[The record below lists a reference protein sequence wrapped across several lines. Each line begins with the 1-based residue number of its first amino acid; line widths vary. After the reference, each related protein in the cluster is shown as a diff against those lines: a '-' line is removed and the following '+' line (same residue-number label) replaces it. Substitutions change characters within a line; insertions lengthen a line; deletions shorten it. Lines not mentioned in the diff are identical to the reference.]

1 MNTIISFIIVLGLLI
16 FVHEFGHFIIAKL
29 FHVKVLKFS
38 LGFGPKIIG
47 KQLGETE
54 YIISALPLGG
64 YVKMTGENVNEE
76 VDPADESRSF
86 ANKPVWQ
93 RAFIILGG
101 PVFNLFFAFIL
112 YSQIFMIIGLPQLV
126 PGTRIG
132 PVAIESPAAKAGLKE
147 NDIILSVDGEDTM
160 EWEDLSRFIQ
170 KSNGNSIVLNVQ
182 REGEIFEI
190 IGEPEVE
197 DVKNLFGEVV
207 DTRPLLG
214 ISPAIEYEEVSFVE
228 AVVAGAEHTYR
239 MIYLTVIG
247 IVKLIQRDIPTSEL
261 GGPIMIAKM
270 AGQQM
275 ESGLIDF
282 GCFIALISV
291 NLGIINLFPIPVL
304 DGGHLAFLSLE
315 AVRRRPLSR
324 KIQEKWASMG
334 LVLLITLMIFVFYND
349 IIRFVIPWLI
359 DFL

>member
-1 MNTIISFIIVLGLLI
+1 MNTFISFIIVLGLLI

-38 LGFGPKIIG
+38 LGFGPKVIG

-54 YIISALPLGG
+54 YIISAFPLGG
-64 YVKMTGENVNEE
+64 YVKMTGENIAEK

-93 RAFIILGG
+93 RALIVLGG

-112 YSQIFMIIGLPQLV
+112 YSQIFMITGLPQVV

-132 PVAIESPAAKAGLKE
+132 PVATDSPAGEAGLKE
-147 NDIILSVDGEDTM
+147 NDIILSVDGEDTI
-160 EWEDLSRFIQ
+160 EWEDLSRLIR
-170 KSNGNSIVLNVQ
+170 KSNGNSIVLNVR

-190 IGEPEVE
+190 TGEPKVE

-207 DTRPLLG
+207 DTKPLLG
-214 ISPAIEYEEVSFVE
+214 IAPAMEYEKVSFCR
-228 AVVAGAEHTYR
+228 AIVVGAEHTYG

-247 IVKLIQRDIPTSEL
+247 IVKLIQRVIPASEL
-261 GGPIMIAKM
+261 GGPILIAKM

-275 ESGLIDF
+275 ESGWINFEYFL
-282 GCFIALISV
+282 ALISV

-304 DGGHLAFLSLE
+304 DGGHLVFLSLE
-315 AVRRRPLSR
+315 AIRRRPLSR
-324 KIQEKWASMG
+324 EMQEKCVSVG
-334 LVLLITLMIFVFYND
+334 LILLITLMTFVFYND
-349 IIRFVIPWLI
+349 ITRYVVPWLAE
-359 DFL
+359 LL

>member
-1 MNTIISFIIVLGLLI
+1 SFIIVLGLLI
-16 FVHEFGHFIIAKL
+16 FVHEFGHFIIAK
-29 FHVKVLKFS
+29 FFDVKVLKFS

-76 VDPADESRSF
+76 VDPEDEARSF

-93 RAFIILGG
+93 RAFIVLGG

-112 YSQIFMIIGLPQLV
+112 YSQIFMVTGLPQMV

-132 PVAIESPAAKAGLKE
+132 PVSAESPAEKAGLKE
-147 NDIILSVDGEDTM
+147 NDIILAVDGEDTM
-160 EWEDLSRFIQ
+160 EWKDLSRLIQ
-170 KSNGNSIVLNVQ
+170 KSNGNPIVLNVE
-182 REGEIFEI
+182 REGEILEI
-190 IGEPEVE
+190 TGEPKVE

-214 ISPAIEYEEVSFVE
+214 ISPAMEYEEVSFVE
-228 AVVAGAEHTYR
+228 AVVAGAEHTYG

-247 IVKLIQRDIPTSEL
+247 IVKLIQRVIPVSEL
-261 GGPIMIAKM
+261 GGPILIAKM

-275 ESGLIDF
+275 QSGWIDF
-282 GCFIALISV
+282 GYFIALISV

-304 DGGHLAFLSLE
+304 DGGHLVFLSLE

-324 KIQEKWASMG
+324 KMQEKWASVG
-334 LVLLITLMIFVFYND
+334 LVLLLTLMTFVFYND
-349 IIRFVIPWLI
+349 ITRYVVPWLKN
-359 DFL
+359 FL